1 MSSECAEEAAGWKFK
16 EEGVVE
22 LDVWSGVVTTVP
34 DGFHEAPESRETER
48 EMECCGLNIVEAESR
63 TPDRNLIARGY
74 VCFPGGG
81 YIETG
86 PPTSVGTATLFA
98 VELR

>member
-1 MSSECAEEAAGWKFK
+1 M
-16 EEGVVE
+16 
-22 LDVWSGVVTTVP
+22 VTTVP
-34 DGFHEAPESRETER
+34 YGFHEAPESRETER
-48 EMECCGLNIVEAESR
+48 EIECCGLNIVEAESS